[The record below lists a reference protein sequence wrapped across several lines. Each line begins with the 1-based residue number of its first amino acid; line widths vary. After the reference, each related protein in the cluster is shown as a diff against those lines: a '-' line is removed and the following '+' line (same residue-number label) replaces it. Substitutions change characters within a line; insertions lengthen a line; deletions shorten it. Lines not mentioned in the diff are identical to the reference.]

1 MSIAK
6 IFSVLA
12 ISSLLASCGTGYKNF
27 KLNNGGTLKVMSENV
42 SCEGGDSVWCNASG
56 YIEMPS
62 GSKVDWTDYRGCKW
76 ENGKIVIGE
85 YDNFSVCNVVK
96 EFNISR

>member
-6 IFSVLA
+6 ISSLLV
-12 ISSLLASCGTGYKNF
+12 ISSLLASCGPGYKNF
-27 KLNNGGTLKVMSENV
+27 KLSNGGTLKVMPENV

-62 GSKVDWTDYRGCKW
+62 GSKVDWQSFKGCNW

-85 YDNFSVCNVVK
+85 YDDFSVCNVAK